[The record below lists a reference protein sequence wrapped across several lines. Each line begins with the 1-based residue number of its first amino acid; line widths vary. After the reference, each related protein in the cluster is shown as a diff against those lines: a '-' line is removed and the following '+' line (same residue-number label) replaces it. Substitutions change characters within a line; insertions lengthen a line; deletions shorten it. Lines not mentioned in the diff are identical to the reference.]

1 MSTIQDAIDTH
12 GATAVYQAASRHM
25 EGDTTALPGVGLNPD
40 SMGDAWR
47 IQSEAYKQ
55 MPMQDQV
62 EDQVDVAS
70 KLSTRT

>member
-1 MSTIQDAIDTH
+1 MSDIQKAIDTH

-25 EGDTTALPGVGLNPD
+25 EGDTAALPDVGLNPD
-40 SMGDAWR
+40 SMGDVWR
-47 IQSEAYKQ
+47 IQGQAFEQ

-70 KLSTRT
+70 KLAKRT